1 MIPLLF
7 HRFFIHQTY
16 APNNVID
23 VSQKPFHLIR
33 RGWGE
38 FPARIQIHFKNPA
51 NKPVDVVHNLKLDK
65 TYTGL
70 QTLGS
75 ETLVDAWLKNVNP
88 EQSASKPASSS
99 SKESPLIDQNFTI
112 CEDKTL
118 LKNGDPSMVSIIAS
132 TKPLKRSHSA
142 AAMESDCKK
151 PRLNDNLSSKQVLK
165 VKGVHPVVPTPR
177 PSVGVSLLK
186 KIH

>member
-1 MIPLLF
+1 MFSP
-7 HRFFIHQTY
+7 RFFIHQTY

-75 ETLVDAWLKNVNP
+75 ETLIDVWLKTAA
-88 EQSASKPASSS
+88 QSQEPKPASASDS
-99 SKESPLIDQNFTI
+99 ARHLDQNFTI
-112 CEDKTL
+112 VEDKSL
-118 LKNGDPSMVSIIAS
+118 LAGDSVVVSIN
-132 TKPLKRSHSA
+132 TKQLKRTASA
-142 AAMESDCKK
+142 AAVSGGDSERKKARLSDTTMAAG
-151 PRLNDNLSSKQVLK
+151 NVLK
-165 VKGVHPVVPTPR
+165 DIVSAR
-177 PSVGVSLLK
+177 PSVGASLLK

>member
-1 MIPLLF
+1 MTPIDSFP
-7 HRFFIHQTY
+7 RFFIHQTY

-51 NKPVDVVHNLKLDK
+51 NKPVDVVHSIRLDK

-75 ETLVDAWLKNVNP
+75 ETLIDVWLK
-88 EQSASKPASSS
+88 A
-99 SKESPLIDQNFTI
+99 FT
-112 CEDKTL
+112 
-118 LKNGDPSMVSIIAS
+118 G
-132 TKPLKRSHSA
+132 
-142 AAMESDCKK
+142 
-151 PRLNDNLSSKQVLK
+151 RLTIGATTFLVF
-165 VKGVHPVVPTPR
+165 
-177 PSVGVSLLK
+177 PSVEYEMN
-186 KIH
+186 

>member
-1 MIPLLF
+1 MTPIDSFP
-7 HRFFIHQTY
+7 RFFIHQTY

-51 NKPVDVVHNLKLDK
+51 NKPVDVVHSIRLDK

-75 ETLVDAWLKNVNP
+75 ETLIDVWLKALYEMNR
-88 EQSASKPASSS
+88 SCRMHGLCRHSYM
-99 SKESPLIDQNFTI
+99 D
-112 CEDKTL
+112 
-118 LKNGDPSMVSIIAS
+118 SI
-132 TKPLKRSHSA
+132 
-142 AAMESDCKK
+142 
-151 PRLNDNLSSKQVLK
+151 
-165 VKGVHPVVPTPR
+165 
-177 PSVGVSLLK
+177 
-186 KIH
+186 